1 MVGGFWAAV
10 VAGSVGMAEPVEV
23 PHCARVVRTP
33 SAINF

>member
-10 VAGSVGMAEPVEV
+10 VAGFVGMAEAVEV
-23 PHCARVVRTP
+23 PHCTRVVRTP